1 MNITEQGIAR
11 HIGPETLVRLQQVRI
26 GLAGAGGLG
35 SNCAQALV
43 RSGFKRFVL
52 VDFDRVEPSNL
63 NRQFFFPDQVGLPK
77 VVALGANL
85 LRINPDLELKLHETA
100 ITLDNVHPFFAGC
113 DAMLECV
120 DDPAVKKLLAEAMLP
135 TATLFVAA
143 SGIAGCGNTDR
154 IRTRRLRSN
163 FFLVGDEQTTACS
176 DTPPLAPLVTLA
188 AAKQADVVLHH
199 FLHQHEQGAHAG
211 APLRKCIDR
220 PWTVEP

>member
-11 HIGPETLVRLQQVRI
+11 HIGPEALARLQHVRV

-85 LRINPDLELKLHETA
+85 LRINPDL
-100 ITLDNVHPFFAGC
+100 D
-113 DAMLECV
+113 LE
-120 DDPAVKKLLAEAMLP
+120 
-135 TATLFVAA
+135 AA
-143 SGIAGCGNTDR
+143 
-154 IRTRRLRSN
+154 RR
-163 FFLVGDEQTTACS
+163 
-176 DTPPLAPLVTLA
+176 
-188 AAKQADVVLHH
+188 ADH
-199 FLHQHEQGAHAG
+199 
-211 APLRKCIDR
+211 LRKMFTSFSR
-220 PWTVEP
+220 NATPWWNAWTTRQ